1 MVDRNQLK
9 RRLRELIRTAVLPNA
24 GPLDIV
30 IYARPDA
37 YGAPFPQLQAQ
48 LLSALS
54 RFTSGPPLE
63 GSQ

>member
-1 MVDRNQLK
+1 MDRNQLK

-30 IYARPDA
+30 IHARPEA
-37 YGAPFPQLQAQ
+37 YSASFLQLQTQ

-54 RFTSGPPLE
+54 SFASGPPLE
-63 GSQ
+63 SGQ